1 MNSASTHPQ
10 FDLNPPQEGRFGAS
24 LVLAI
29 VAHLLLLSALTWGI
43 SWNQEAIL
51 ESSTAELWSSNPNFT
66 PQLNEPIEKIE
77 PQELPQPSPQKAAPP
92 LPSKANSEAL
102 KDAQLAVEKLKKKEE
117 EEKKEKER
125 LAKLE
130 LDKQRQKELEK
141 KKLKE
146 LELEKAKKL
155 EEEKLKLA
163 KEREKAKKEAPK
175 PDPKELA
182 KQQAKEAKEAKEM
195 EKRRM
200 EDLSRVQKSLNNS
213 SSATASGSGAGP
225 ASATNMSL
233 GSGSGNA
240 MSANYAG
247 KVIDHIKR
255 NMGVHKEFSGNPST
269 EIKINC
275 APDGSITLSQVIK
288 KSGDPEW
295 DEVVNKAIEKIRT
308 TSKMP
313 RDSDGRVPPVMIIAV
328 KPYESNP

>member
-1 MNSASTHPQ
+1 MNQPATHPQ
-10 FDLNPPQEGRFGAS
+10 FDLNPPQESRFGAS

-29 VAHLLLLSALTWGI
+29 LAHLVLLSALTWGI
-43 SWNQEAIL
+43 SWHQEAIL
-51 ESSTAELWSSNPNFT
+51 ESSTAELWSSTPNLT
-66 PQLNEPIEKIE
+66 PQVNEPIEKVE
-77 PQELPQPSPQKAAPP
+77 PEQVPVPAPKKAAPP
-92 LPSKANSEAL
+92 QPTKANSEAL

-117 EEKKEKER
+117 EEKKEKDR

-130 LDKQRQKELEK
+130 IEKQRLKELEK
-141 KKLKE
+141 KKQKE

-155 EEEKLKLA
+155 EEEKLK
-163 KEREKAKKEAPK
+163 
-175 PDPKELA
+175 
-182 KQQAKEAKEAKEM
+182 QAKEAKEM

-200 EDLSRVQKSLNNS
+200 EDLARVQKSLNSTS
-213 SSATASGSGAGP
+213 SANSATASGSGVGQ
-225 ASATNMSL
+225 ASATNMSS
-233 GSGSGNA
+233 GSGTGNA

-275 APDGSITLSQVIK
+275 APDGSITLTQVTK

-313 RDSDGRVPPVMIIAV
+313 RDNDGRVPAVMIISV
-328 KPYESNP
+328 KPYDTNP

>member
-1 MNSASTHPQ
+1 MNQTATHPQ
-10 FDLNPPQEGRFGAS
+10 FDLNPPQDSRFGAS
-24 LVLAI
+24 LVLA
-29 VAHLLLLSALTWGI
+29 VLAHLLLLSALTWGI
-43 SWNQEAIL
+43 SWHQEAIL
-51 ESSTAELWSSNPNFT
+51 ESSTAELWSSNPNLT
-66 PQLNEPIEKIE
+66 PQVNEPVEKVE
-77 PQELPQPSPQKAAPP
+77 AQEVPTPTPKKSAPP
-92 LPSKANSEAL
+92 LPSKANSDAL
-102 KDAQLAVEKLKKKEE
+102 KDAQLAVEKLRKKEE

-130 LDKQRQKELEK
+130 IEKQRQKELEK
-141 KKLKE
+141 KKLRE

-163 KEREKAKKEAPK
+163 KEREKAKKEVAK

-182 KQQAKEAKEAKEM
+182 KQQAKEAKEM
-195 EKRRM
+195 ERRRM
-200 EDLSRVQKSLNNS
+200 EDLNRVQKSLNNTA
-213 SSATASGSGAGP
+213 SATASGSGAGP
-225 ASATNMSL
+225 ASATNMGM
-233 GSGSGNA
+233 GSGSGSA

-247 KVIDHIKR
+247 KVIDHIKK

-275 APDGSITLSQVIK
+275 APDGTITLTQVTK

-313 RDSDGRVPPVMIIAV
+313 RDTDGRVPQVMIISV
-328 KPYESNP
+328 KPYETNP

>member
-1 MNSASTHPQ
+1 MNQPATHPQ
-10 FDLNPPQEGRFGAS
+10 FDLNPPQESRFGAS

-29 VAHLLLLSALTWGI
+29 LAHLVLLSALTWGI
-43 SWNQEAIL
+43 SWHQEAIL
-51 ESSTAELWSSNPNFT
+51 ESSTAELWSSTPNLT
-66 PQLNEPIEKIE
+66 PQVNEPVEKVE
-77 PQELPQPSPQKAAPP
+77 PEEVPVPAPKKAPPPQPT
-92 LPSKANSEAL
+92 KANSEAL

-117 EEKKEKER
+117 EEKKEKDR

-130 LDKQRQKELEK
+130 IEKQRLKELEK
-141 KKLKE
+141 KKQKE

-155 EEEKLKLA
+155 EEEKLKQA
-163 KEREKAKKEAPK
+163 KEREKAKKEPQK

-182 KQQAKEAKEAKEM
+182 KQQAKEAKEM

-200 EDLSRVQKSLNNS
+200 EDLARVQKSLNSTS
-213 SSATASGSGAGP
+213 SANSATASGSGVGQ
-225 ASATNMSL
+225 ASATNMSS
-233 GSGSGNA
+233 GSGTGNA

-275 APDGSITLSQVIK
+275 APDGSITLTQVTK

-313 RDSDGRVPPVMIIAV
+313 RDNDGRVPAVMIISV
-328 KPYESNP
+328 KPYDTNP

>member
-1 MNSASTHPQ
+1 MNPASPLPQ

-24 LVLAI
+24 LLLAVL
-29 VAHLLLLSALTWGI
+29 AHLLLLSALTWGI
-43 SWNQEAIL
+43 SWNKEAIL

-66 PQLNEPIEKIE
+66 PQSNEPVEKIE
-77 PQELPQPSPQKAAPP
+77 PEELPQPTPSKAAPP

-146 LELEKAKKL
+146 LELEKARKL

-163 KEREKAKKEAPK
+163 KEREKAKKETPK
-175 PDPKELA
+175 PDPKEVA
-182 KQQAKEAKEAKEM
+182 RQQAKEAKEM

-200 EDLSRVQKSLNNS
+200 EDLSRVQRSLNNS

-225 ASATNMSL
+225 ASATNMSM

-275 APDGSITLSQVIK
+275 APDGSITLSQVTK